1 MYLTPNASIKPLQT
15 ILSQTARRGISP
27 TAGGRINLLQIV
39 LSGVNP
45 AIKKLTNKNE
55 IHIKIFSRPG
65 SYSGLQGADDLCTK
79 CQAKGQSELA
89 IFTSL
94 LILVLHSQGISM
106 L

>member
-1 MYLTPNASIKPLQT
+1 MLK
-15 ILSQTARRGISP
+15 
-27 TAGGRINLLQIV
+27 
-39 LSGVNP
+39 
-45 AIKKLTNKNE
+45 NKNE

-79 CQAKGQSELA
+79 CQAKGWSELA

-94 LILVLHSQGISM
+94 LILILYSQVIGT